1 MTDRSLRAE
10 TAVERAEIGSRVR
23 RVFLKVLQTFFGQP
37 SMDAFGYRWIEN
49 DPKTQIVIAAEFTQE
64 QEIKDP
70 NHQILV
76 NRGPIQF
83 QKISIDNTLQ
93 RNAGSIARKPNPA
106 RDDNEQ
112 PVGLAHKFVSMAFTE
127 MQIQCYSELPAEAEK
142 LATIAMIPFLT
153 FQRQIRKAANLHRI
167 DNPQLGVE
175 TPIQSSDSKIFMSVV
190 PITVPVAFAV
200 KWTTIVD
207 PTFLNLAFELEVED
221 C

>member
-1 MTDRSLRAE
+1 MADRQLSAE
-10 TAVERAEIGSRVR
+10 TANERAEVGSRVR
-23 RVFLKVLQTFFGQP
+23 RVFLKVLQTFFSQS
-37 SMDAFGYRWIEN
+37 SMEAYGFRWIEN

-64 QEIKDP
+64 QEVKDP

-83 QKISIDNTLQ
+83 QKISFDNTLQ
-93 RNAGSIARKPNPA
+93 RNASSIAKRGHEA
-106 RDDNEQ
+106 RPDNEQ
-112 PVGLAHKFVSMAFTE
+112 PRGLEHQFVSMAFTE
-127 MQIQCYSELPAEAEK
+127 MQIQCYSELPAEAER

-167 DNPQLGVE
+167 DNPQLGTE
-175 TPIQSSDSKIFMSVV
+175 TPIQSADSKIFMSVV

-207 PTFLNLAFELEVED
+207 PTFLDLAFELKTED